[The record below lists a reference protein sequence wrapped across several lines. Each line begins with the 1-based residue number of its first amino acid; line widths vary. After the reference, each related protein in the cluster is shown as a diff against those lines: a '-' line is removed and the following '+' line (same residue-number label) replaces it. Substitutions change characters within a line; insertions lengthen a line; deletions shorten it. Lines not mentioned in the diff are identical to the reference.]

1 MKNVNEVPKI
11 TDTRGKPKT
20 KWETEQYDPYKKG
33 KSMSDVKFFP
43 KLLSAKRKELWVLH
57 SAIDFL
63 IETTPVDQNPMTND
77 GYNSW
82 KWGLIKVDGKE
93 FPAPYK
99 KVGYNCANVEIALEP
114 EYSAATNLAIWLQM
128 LYDYARN
135 PEALDPTTHFFCKG
149 AFSLILSLSDKEYY
163 SIMMKLNMK
172 CNENSA
178 ASRVIN

>member
-20 KWETEQYDPYKKG
+20 KRETEQYDPYKKG

-99 KVGYNCANVEIALEP
+99 KVGYN
-114 EYSAATNLAIWLQM
+114 
-128 LYDYARN
+128 
-135 PEALDPTTHFFCKG
+135 
-149 AFSLILSLSDKEYY
+149 
-163 SIMMKLNMK
+163 
-172 CNENSA
+172 
-178 ASRVIN
+178 

>member
-1 MKNVNEVPKI
+1 
-11 TDTRGKPKT
+11 
-20 KWETEQYDPYKKG
+20 
-33 KSMSDVKFFP
+33 
-43 KLLSAKRKELWVLH
+43 
-57 SAIDFL
+57 
-63 IETTPVDQNPMTND
+63 MTND

-99 KVGYNCANVEIALEP
+99 KVGYNWANVEIALEP

-135 PEALDPTTHFFCKG
+135 PEVLDPTTHFFCKG